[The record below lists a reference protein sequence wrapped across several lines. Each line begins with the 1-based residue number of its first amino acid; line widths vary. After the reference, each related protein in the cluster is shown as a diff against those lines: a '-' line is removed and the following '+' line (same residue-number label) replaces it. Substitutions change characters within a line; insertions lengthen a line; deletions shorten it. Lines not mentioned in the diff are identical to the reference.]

1 MTQYLLEF
9 TALVPDMTLTPR
21 SDQTWGNIL
30 AHGDFDYIVVGS
42 GFTALAF
49 IQKALELNKNAKIL
63 CLERG
68 GECFPTL
75 PSSQWHRRLT
85 R

>member
-1 MTQYLLEF
+1 MFIPALTVILL
-9 TALVPDMTLTPR
+9 

-30 AHGDFDYIVVGS
+30 SHGDFDYVVVGS

-49 IQKALELNKNAKIL
+49 IQKALELDPCVKIL

-68 GECFPTL
+68 GKYFLLVSLVNLLYTFRVV
-75 PSSQWHRRLT
+75 PSSDT
-85 R
+85 

>member
-1 MTQYLLEF
+1 MF
-9 TALVPDMTLTPR
+9 IPTLTLILR

-49 IQKALELNKNAKIL
+49 IQKALDLNKHAKIL

-68 GECFPTL
+68 GKYFL
-75 PSSQWHRRLT
+75 
-85 R
+85 